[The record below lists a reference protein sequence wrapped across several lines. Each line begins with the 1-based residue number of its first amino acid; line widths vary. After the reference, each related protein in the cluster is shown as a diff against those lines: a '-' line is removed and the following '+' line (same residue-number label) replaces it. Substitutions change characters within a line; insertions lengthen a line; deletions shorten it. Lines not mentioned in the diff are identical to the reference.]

1 MEDIDA
7 VTGFVFQLEEGENGT
22 PHFQGYIELSK
33 RMYTTGVQSLLA
45 PYRMSLLHANGTK
58 EQNWWVKMYFSD
70 KALLRT
76 ETIVQ
81 DADGFNTVTTSD
93 VEVWADKKSVKRT
106 EFYMAQ
112 SAGIEVTTVFEVSDY
127 SNEKVIVYQGK
138 VYDIIRAYQN
148 GSGPY
153 ELTCSDRRV

>member
-1 MEDIDA
+1 
-7 VTGFVFQLEEGENGT
+7 
-22 PHFQGYIELSK
+22 
-33 RMYTTGVQSLLA
+33 
-45 PYRMSLLHANGTK
+45 
-58 EQNWWVKMYFSD
+58 MYFSD

-138 VYDIIRAYQN
+138 VYDIIRAYQD